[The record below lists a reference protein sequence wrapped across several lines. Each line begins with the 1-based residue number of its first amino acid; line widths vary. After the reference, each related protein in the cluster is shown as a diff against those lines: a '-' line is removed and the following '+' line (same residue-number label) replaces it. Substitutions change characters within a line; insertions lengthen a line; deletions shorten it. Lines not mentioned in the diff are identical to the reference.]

1 MEIGYCSIL
10 TKEALIYNL
19 VYHAKNSSSEDEL
32 SDRIRSVLNSFEYK
46 EGKYSEKLCRESE
59 E

>member
-46 EGKYSEKLCRESE
+46 ESSPANG
-59 E
+59 

>member
-10 TKEALIYNL
+10 TKETLIYNL

-46 EGKYSEKLCRESE
+46 ESSPANG
-59 E
+59 